1 LDDSLTEQKES
12 DLKRSESQEKLWI
25 ETEKDIGLLG
35 DLDDQLNEDDPI
47 VEEDEDEDNQSIEEN
62 KTSETDA

>member
-1 LDDSLTEQKES
+1 LTEQKES

-47 VEEDEDEDNQSIEEN
+47 VEEDEDEDNQSIGEN
-62 KTSETDA
+62 KTSENDA